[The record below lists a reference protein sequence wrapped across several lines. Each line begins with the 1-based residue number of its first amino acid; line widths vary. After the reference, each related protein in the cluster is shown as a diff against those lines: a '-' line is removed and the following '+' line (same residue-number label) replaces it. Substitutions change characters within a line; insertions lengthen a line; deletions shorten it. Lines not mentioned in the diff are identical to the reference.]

1 MGSTIKLRCRHWHI
15 QDEKERHLNQLQL
28 ADLLNKKGLEVK
40 SGSISKWEKNVNS
53 PNVIQF
59 FALCE
64 ILGIDNINDTFGI
77 AIEENL
83 FAQLNEEGK
92 RKTIE
97 YMNLLIKSGM
107 YVREEPVY
115 ITNRTLKVFTEPASA
130 GTGLFLDSDQYEE
143 FEVGDDVPATADFG
157 IRVSGDS
164 MEPVYVNKQIVWVHQ
179 QDQLENGDI
188 GIFYLNGDAYIKK
201 YQKNKD
207 NVQLIS
213 LNKKYA
219 PIQIKPGME
228 LRTFGKVVK

>member
-1 MGSTIKLRCRHWHI
+1 MYRDFGMTLAAKR
-15 QDEKERHLNQLQL
+15 KERHLNQLQL

-40 SGSISKWEKNVNS
+40 PGSISKWEKNVNS

-83 FAQLNEEGK
+83 FAQLNEEGQK
-92 RKTIE
+92 KTIE

-115 ITNRTLKVFTEPASA
+115 ITSRTLKVFTEPASA

-188 GIFYLNGDAYIKK
+188 GIFYLNGNAYIKK

-219 PIQIKPGME
+219 PIQIKPEME

>member
-1 MGSTIKLRCRHWHI
+1 MHLPGKMIETIIPDGDCYSVTFKSMLPGSKIRV
-15 QDEKERHLNQLQL
+15 
-28 ADLLNKKGLEVK
+28 LEVK

-143 FEVGDDVPATADFG
+143 FEVGNDVPATADFG

-219 PIQIKPGME
+219 PIQIKPEME

>member
-1 MGSTIKLRCRHWHI
+1 
-15 QDEKERHLNQLQL
+15 
-28 ADLLNKKGLEVK
+28 
-40 SGSISKWEKNVNS
+40 
-53 PNVIQF
+53 
-59 FALCE
+59 
-64 ILGIDNINDTFGI
+64 
-77 AIEENL
+77 
-83 FAQLNEEGK
+83 
-92 RKTIE
+92 
-97 YMNLLIKSGM
+97 MNLLIKSGM

-207 NVQLIS
+207 HVQLIS

>member
-1 MGSTIKLRCRHWHI
+1 MSWNERIKSAREAQKLTREQTVRKMRAYLPEGKTAAARTLVAWEQGDSEPKVTQAI
-15 QDEKERHLNQLQL
+15 AL
-28 ADLLNKKGLEVK
+28 ARALGYHEV
-40 SGSISKWEKNVNS
+40 SE
-53 PNVIQF
+53 
-59 FALCE
+59 
-64 ILGIDNINDTFGI
+64 
-77 AIEENL
+77 L
-83 FAQLNEEGK
+83 FSQADGPQLNRLGMDRLEEY
-92 RKTIE
+92 RR
-97 YMNLLIKSGM
+97 LLLQSDEF
-107 YVREEPVY
+107 REKPAVHRLRSLPVY
-115 ITNRTLKVFTEPASA
+115 LQPASA

-143 FEVGDDVPATADFG
+143 FEVGNDVPATADFG

-219 PIQIKPGME
+219 PIQIKPEME

>member
-1 MGSTIKLRCRHWHI
+1 MYRDFGKTLAAKR
-15 QDEKERHLNQLQL
+15 KERHLNQLQL

-40 SGSISKWEKNVNS
+40 PGSISKWEKNVNS

-83 FAQLNEEGK
+83 FAQLNDEGQK
-92 RKTIE
+92 KTIE
-97 YMNLLIKSGM
+97 YMNLLITS
-107 YVREEPVY
+107 
-115 ITNRTLKVFTEPASA
+115 RTLKVFTEPASA
-130 GTGLFLDSDQYEE
+130 GTGLFLDSDQFEE
-143 FEVGDDVPATADFG
+143 FEVGDDVPVTADFG
-157 IRVSGDS
+157 VRVSGDS

-219 PIQIKPGME
+219 PIQIKPEME

>member
-1 MGSTIKLRCRHWHI
+1 ML
-15 QDEKERHLNQLQL
+15 HLNPCF
-28 ADLLNKKGLEVK
+28 LEVK

-77 AIEENL
+77 AIEENR

-115 ITNRTLKVFTEPASA
+115 ITNRTLKVKSLQNLLLPVPAS
-130 GTGLFLDSDQYEE
+130 FLTLISMRNLKSVMMSLQPQTSASE
-143 FEVGDDVPATADFG
+143 FPATVWN
-157 IRVSGDS
+157 RS
-164 MEPVYVNKQIVWVHQ
+164 M
-179 QDQLENGDI
+179 
-188 GIFYLNGDAYIKK
+188 
-201 YQKNKD
+201 
-207 NVQLIS
+207 
-213 LNKKYA
+213 
-219 PIQIKPGME
+219 
-228 LRTFGKVVK
+228 